1 MLAQEFI
8 KVGKLEKQKAFGQ
21 DLQIKLKPGTDPANI
36 RIIAF
41 VQEAGLERILGTA
54 LQKITSES
62 VKAHVV
68 QFDRTLPHNQRL
80 ICAVEVQIPT
90 PGGKLFA
97 PLKPGT
103 RLQDGSTTEET
114 NVAHKRRSS
123 QFHRRDFAGNDQVSR
138 MDR

>member
-41 VQEAGLERILGTA
+41 VQEAGLGRILGTA

-97 PLKPGT
+97 PLKSGT
-103 RLQDGSTTEET
+103 KLQDGKHDTGEKPCC
-114 NVAHKRRSS
+114 A
-123 QFHRRDFAGNDQVSR
+123 
-138 MDR
+138 